1 MNPASRNIYL
11 IGPMGS
17 GKTTIGLRLAAELK
31 LEFHDCD
38 KALEAHTGA
47 SVGLIFDV
55 EGEKGFRARETKMLK
70 KLSRK
75 KGVLVATGGG
85 SVLSKANR
93 DVLGQS
99 GTVVYLETSVS
110 QQLSRLRRDKSRPL
124 LRAPDREEKL
134 HEMSRLRNPLYESIA
149 DITYCSTSRSIA
161 MATDR
166 LVTLIREYW
175 QQNSSTHANDHA

>member
-1 MNPASRNIYL
+1 MNPASRNVYL

-17 GKTTIGLRLAAELK
+17 GKTTIGQRLASELE

-38 KALEAHTGA
+38 KELEAQTGA

-55 EGEKGFRARETKMLK
+55 EGEKGFRARETIMLK

-75 KGVLVATGGG
+75 RSVMVATGGG

-93 DVLGQS
+93 DVLRQS

-110 QQLSRLRRDKSRPL
+110 QQLNRLRRDKSRPL
-124 LRAPDREEKL
+124 LNAPDREQKL
-134 HEMSRLRNPLYESIA
+134 QEMSLLRNPLYESIA
-149 DITYCSTSRSIA
+149 DIKYCSTSRSIS

-166 LVTLIREYW
+166 LATLICDYW
-175 QQNSSTHANDHA
+175 RQHISTPL